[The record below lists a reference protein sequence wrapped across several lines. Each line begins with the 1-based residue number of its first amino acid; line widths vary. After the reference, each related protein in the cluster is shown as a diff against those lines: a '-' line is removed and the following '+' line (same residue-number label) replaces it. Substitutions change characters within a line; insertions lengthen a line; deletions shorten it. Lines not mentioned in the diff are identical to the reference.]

1 MEMALLNEVEA
12 TDVGIT
18 ARLERGTDGSGV
30 TLRITLDPAKVSLK
44 AQLGG
49 WAGKVEEEFVELN
62 ESGRTLA
69 KISDKK
75 EFEVTAD
82 QRAQYDREGVTWP
95 FAVPLQPGATKIGI
109 VVRDSATG
117 RLGSLTIPLQ

>member
-1 MEMALLNEVEA
+1 ME
-12 TDVGIT
+12 
-18 ARLERGTDGSGV
+18 
-30 TLRITLDPAKVSLK
+30 
-44 AQLGG
+44 
-49 WAGKVEEEFVELN
+49 FN
-62 ESGRTLA
+62 ESGHTLA

-75 EFEVTAD
+75 EFEVTPD

-95 FAVPLQPGATKIGI
+95 FAVPLQPGAMRIRI